1 MKNKILFISILL
13 LALLVILLVIFSF
26 SNLMRKDEVVYPIYD
41 KVDEAIKEQNEVKEA
56 KIEIKDIKYAVP
68 IYMYHW
74 VQDDTG
80 DYPYIENMVRPD
92 SLKQQVEYIAN
103 NGFESI
109 FSSELS
115 SLAKYSKPV
124 MLTFDDGFA
133 SVYLY
138 AYPILKEFNVKGTMF
153 IISDYVDTPGYC
165 TKEQLREMKESGLVE
180 LQCHTKTHPHLAEI
194 SREQMKEEMTVCNEY
209 LKNEFNIVSD
219 VICYPYGSR
228 NNTTIEVA
236 KECGFKYGLDMD
248 GGIYYSGRDTDY
260 TISRIYATRSMTLD
274 EFIYYLNKSY
284 VNVNLE

>member
-1 MKNKILFISILL
+1 MKNKIIIISFSLII
-13 LALLVILLVIFSF
+13 AILLVVIFLVGGS
-26 SNLMRKDEVVYPIYD
+26 LKKVEAAYPLYD
-41 KVDEAIKEQNEVKEA
+41 TTNEIIKKQNEAKEA
-56 KIEIKDIKYAVP
+56 EVEIKNMNYAVP

-74 VQDDTG
+74 VLDDTG
-80 DYPYIENMVRPD
+80 DYPYIENMVRPET
-92 SLKQQVEYIAN
+92 LRQQVEYIAN
-103 NGFESI
+103 NGYESI

-115 SLAKYSKPV
+115 NLAKYTKPV
-124 MLTFDDGFA
+124 MLTFDDGFE
-133 SVYLY
+133 SVYY
-138 AYPILKEFNVKGTMF
+138 SAYPIFKKYNVKATMF

-194 SREQMKEEMTVCNEY
+194 SREQMRQEMTVCNEY